1 MNQRLEIFTNFYKVF
16 VRIFAFKDTH
26 RENTPSNKTQSPTK
40 SISMEIWVVDTLS
53 QLFLRG
59 SHTQVKYLR

>member
-26 RENTPSNKTQSPTK
+26 RENTPSNKTQSLTK
-40 SISMEIWVVDTLS
+40 SISMEI
-53 QLFLRG
+53 
-59 SHTQVKYLR
+59 